1 MFRICALL
9 VLVASGLVACSS
21 SHAAT
26 PPAAPVANQGAAVSL
41 KNIAFTPRTVTI
53 QTGQAV
59 VWTWHDGSVPHN
71 VTFANFHSVIQTAGT
86 YVHTFPTAGTFQY
99 SCTIHSGMTGTVIVT
114 S

>member
-1 MFRICALL
+1 MFRLCALL

-26 PPAAPVANQGAAVSL
+26 PAAPVANQGAAVSL

-71 VTFANFHSVIQTAGT
+71 VTFPGFHSVIQTGGT
-86 YVHTFPTAGTFQY
+86 YVHTFDTAGTFQY
-99 SCTIHSGMTGTVIVT
+99 SCTIHSGMTGTVVVN
-114 S
+114 